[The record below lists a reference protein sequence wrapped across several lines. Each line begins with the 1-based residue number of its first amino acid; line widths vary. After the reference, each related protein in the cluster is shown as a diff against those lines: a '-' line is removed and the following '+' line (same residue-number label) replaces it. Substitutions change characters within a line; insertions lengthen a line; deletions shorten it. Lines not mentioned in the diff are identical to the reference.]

1 MPLPCLPLKHPLET
15 HFNMRWRQH
24 PEWEGAQGG
33 DDLGFWPGETDLHC
47 VVLNFRET
55 VARARPWFISYRQQ
69 MRGWRDAPNL
79 KEPVCGRIELP
90 MWWGWGRQGR
100 GEVMCFVKSLDP
112 SPCLHCLLIP
122 VGLPFLSSRD
132 GGMAGPNS
140 ATHMCQ

>member
-1 MPLPCLPLKHPLET
+1 
-15 HFNMRWRQH
+15 
-24 PEWEGAQGG
+24 
-33 DDLGFWPGETDLHC
+33 
-47 VVLNFRET
+47 
-55 VARARPWFISYRQQ
+55 

-90 MWWGWGRQGR
+90 LGWGWGRQGR

-132 GGMAGPNS
+132 GGMAAGLEKALIVLSTMVRVFP
-140 ATHMCQ
+140 